1 MHNVK
6 VRGCPLIIFSVYV
19 LIVRAGAKSPYG
31 TYLLFSSRNT
41 TTESRIT
48 DPKHHFFPTTQ
59 TIAARLASNPGA
71 PSKPP
76 QAVAERAA
84 RFDAMVVF
92 IQRPPVPRQP
102 LAAPPDDFGQ
112 MQRQRLRKIDIELF
126 RLLQEIGVDMA
137 ECHSSSKCDG
147 VRFLFDG
154 LDEVLNGIASRRLKI
169 GFAAL

>member
-1 MHNVK
+1 M
-6 VRGCPLIIFSVYV
+6 
-19 LIVRAGAKSPYG
+19 
-31 TYLLFSSRNT
+31 
-41 TTESRIT
+41 
-48 DPKHHFFPTTQ
+48 PTTQ

-92 IQRPPVPRQP
+92 IQRVLVFFQP
-102 LAAPPDDFGQ
+102 LAALRLPHDFGQ

-137 ECHSSSKCDG
+137 ECHSSSQCDG
-147 VRFLFDG
+147 VSFLFDG
-154 LDEVLNGIASRRLKI
+154 LDEVLNGIDFRRLEI